1 MILSTRA
8 MVAEKEELYDL
19 RSGDFVTTGVVK
31 PVIGVL
37 KTSMLFFS

>member
-1 MILSTRA
+1 MILGRRA
-8 MVAEKEELYDL
+8 MVAEKKELYDL
-19 RSGDFVTTGVVK
+19 RSGDFVTAGVVK